1 MSYFIFD
8 YLEFVDGEQ
17 TGPYQISVHSSDN
30 KNHEQK
36 VKDHL
41 KKSLRERNPN
51 AKRIEVV
58 FMSIKGV
65 SREQYLECYKKTSF

>member
-1 MSYFIFD
+1 MSYFIFY

-30 KNHEQK
+30 KNHEQN

-41 KKSLRERNPN
+41 KKSLRERNPG
-51 AKRIEVV
+51 AKGIEVV
-58 FMSIKGV
+58 FISINEV
-65 SREQYLECYKKTSF
+65 SREEYLAYYNKISF